1 MRTNLPVTNM
11 EFELKEG
18 MSIVSKTDLKGV
30 ITYVNDDFVEASG
43 FTEEELLG
51 QPHNLI
57 RHPDMP
63 PEAFADMW
71 RTLKKNLP
79 WTGIVKNRR
88 KDGGYYWVVA
98 NVAPLMEGGSCVGY
112 LSVRG
117 KPSRTVIEA
126 TERVYRS
133 FREGSQGHLCILE
146 GQAVKTGMVLS
157 LKGRLNQL
165 NEVHRVLL
173 AFGILLLALM
183 INALS
188 AYWVS
193 QGMESSLDD
202 IANRRVNIISD
213 LTELK
218 YLMSE
223 SRGQVL
229 LALQHDPA
237 LKVSTLHDHPV
248 SVHTDKIA
256 ELKEMSDALM
266 LSMDANVRSVEGQSF
281 LNDLKSARE
290 AYVSEGTLPARE
302 KLLTGDYSGAEQV
315 LLTRINS
322 LREKVFKV
330 ADQMSA
336 LETNGIRSAY
346 MQAHDKVVKT
356 RVFQSIQTAIL
367 SVAALLVLWLV
378 LRHLA
383 ASLKKAGE
391 ALNRLSQG
399 HYSDVIGVGRHDLI
413 GNMMYALKAMQIR
426 MGFEVNDSRRVA
438 AEALRVSIGL
448 DNVSTNVMI
457 ADRQRQIIFMNK
469 SIRTMFREAE
479 QDIRKTFPG
488 FRADHL
494 IGVNIDEFHKNPR
507 HQTQMLEQ
515 LQGSHRAMI
524 TMGGRTFSLTVNAV
538 INENK
543 EKLGYAVEWID
554 RTSELAVEQ
563 EIANIVAAAVE
574 GDFEQR
580 ISTRDKQ
587 GFFLQIA
594 EGVNGLIEK
603 TSVSLEDVARLL
615 SALAKGDLTQSI
627 NADYA
632 GVFGKMKDDANATV
646 AQLTDIIQRIKES
659 AELISTACKEVA
671 SGSTDLSQRTEEQ
684 ASSLEETAAS
694 MEQLTST
701 VKQNAENAKQAN
713 QLAKGAHDVATHGA
727 HVVSQVVTT
736 MGAIGDSSK
745 KVVDIIGVID
755 GIAFQTNILALN
767 AAVEAARAGEQGRGF
782 AVVAS
787 EVRNLA
793 QRSAAAAK
801 EIKAL
806 IGDSVGKV
814 DQGTELVENAGKTM
828 EEVMNAVTRVTDI
841 MGEIAAASN
850 EQSRGIEQVNQAI
863 TQMDDTTQQN
873 AALVEQAAASAESLE
888 EQAVQLMSLMATF
901 KLSEQERAL
910 AERVP
915 TSAPYARTTAQS
927 RPVPAARSAPSRTAP
942 PRTMGA
948 RPERKVPLPPK
959 IDDSEDGDWQ
969 EF

>member
-1 MRTNLPVTNM
+1 MRTNLPVTNV
-11 EFELKEG
+11 EFELREE

-30 ITYVNDDFVEASG
+30 ITYVNDDFIEAAG
-43 FTEEELLG
+43 YTEEELMG

-79 WTGIVKNRR
+79 WTGVVKNRR

-98 NVAPLMEGGSCVGY
+98 NVAPLMEGGTCVGY
-112 LSVRG
+112 LSVRS
-117 KPSRTVIEA
+117 KPSRMVIEA
-126 TERVYRS
+126 HERVYRS
-133 FREGSQGHLCILE
+133 FREGTQGNLRILE
-146 GQAVKTGMVLS
+146 GQAVKAGWLAG
-157 LKGRLNQL
+157 LKARFDKF

-173 AFGILLLALM
+173 AFAVLLVALGA
-183 INALS
+183 NAIT
-188 AYWVS
+188 AYWIS
-193 QGMESSLDD
+193 QDMETSLDD
-202 IANRRVNIISD
+202 IANRRVILISD

-218 YLMSE
+218 YIMSE
-223 SRGQVL
+223 NRSQVL

-237 LKVSTLHDHPV
+237 LKVSTLHDHAV
-248 SVHTDKIA
+248 TLHTDKIQ
-256 ELKEMSDALM
+256 ELKEMADALM
-266 LSMDANVRSVEGQSF
+266 LGLTANVRSVEGQGF
-281 LNDLKSARE
+281 LNELKASRE
-290 AYVSEGTLPARE
+290 AYVNEGTLPARE
-302 KLLTGDYSGAEQV
+302 KLLAGDYAGAEQI
-315 LLTRINS
+315 LLTRINP

-330 ADQMSA
+330 ADAMSEH
-336 LETNGIRSAY
+336 ETSGIRGAY
-346 MQAHDKVVKT
+346 VLEHDKVVKSRLLQT
-356 RVFQSIQTAIL
+356 IQTAIL
-367 SVAALLVLWLV
+367 TLASLLVLWLV
-378 LRHLA
+378 LRHLT
-383 ASLKKAGE
+383 ASLTKAGD
-391 ALNRLSQG
+391 ALKRISQG
-399 HYSDVIGVGRHDLI
+399 HYADVIKVGRQDLI
-413 GNMMYALKAMQIR
+413 GKMMYALKAMQIR

-438 AEALRVSIGL
+438 AAALRVSIGL

-457 ADRQRQIIFMNK
+457 ADRQRHIIFMNK
-469 SIRTMFREAE
+469 AIQRMFREAE
-479 QDIRKTFPG
+479 QDIRKTFPN
-488 FRADHL
+488 FRADQL
-494 IGVNIDEFHKNPR
+494 LGTNIDEFHKNPR
-507 HQTQMLEQ
+507 HQSHMLEQ
-515 LQGSHRAMI
+515 LQSAHRAMI
-524 TMGGRTFSLTVNAV
+524 VMGGRTFALTVNPV
-538 INENK
+538 INERG

-554 RTSELAVEQ
+554 RTSEIAVEQ
-563 EIANIVAAAVE
+563 EIGTIVAAAVE
-574 GDFEQR
+574 GDFGQR
-580 ISTRDKQ
+580 ISTQGKQ

-627 NADYA
+627 EADYG
-632 GVFGKMKDDANATV
+632 GVFGKMKDDTNTTV

-659 AELISTACKEVA
+659 ADLISTACKEVA

-713 QLAKGAHDVATHGA
+713 QLAKGAHDVATQGA
-727 HVVSQVVTT
+727 HVVAQVVST

-828 EEVMNAVTRVTDI
+828 EEVMTAVTRVTDI

-888 EQAVQLMSLMATF
+888 EQAVQLMALMGTF
-901 KLSEQERAL
+901 KLGQQEQSL
-910 AERVP
+910 TP
-915 TSAPYARTTAQS
+915 
-927 RPVPAARSAPSRTAP
+927 RSAPAALQSRSHTKPRSDSAARPAVSRTL
-942 PRTMGA
+942 GG
-948 RPERKVPLPPK
+948 RPERKVQLPPK
-959 IDDSEDGDWQ
+959 MDDSEDGDWQ

>member
-1 MRTNLPVTNM
+1 MRTNLPVTNV
-11 EFELKEG
+11 EFELREE

-30 ITYVNDDFVEASG
+30 ITYVNDDFVEAAG
-43 FTEEELLG
+43 FSADELLG

-63 PEAFADMW
+63 PEAFADLW

-79 WTGIVKNRR
+79 WTGVVKNRR

-98 NVAPLMEGGSCVGY
+98 NVAPLMEGGTCVGY
-112 LSVRG
+112 LSVRS
-117 KPSRTVIEA
+117 KPSRLVIEA

-133 FREGSQGHLCILE
+133 FRDGTQGNLRIQE
-146 GQAVKTGMVLS
+146 GQAVKAGWLAGI
-157 LKGRLNQL
+157 KGWMNRF
-165 NEVHRVLL
+165 NEVHRVLI
-173 AFGILLLALM
+173 AFVILLLALGA
-183 INALS
+183 NALTS
-188 AYWVS
+188 YWVS
-193 QGMESSLDD
+193 RDMEASLED
-202 IANRRVNIISD
+202 IAKRRVALVSNLS
-213 LTELK
+213 ELK

-223 SRGQVL
+223 SRSQVL
-229 LALQHDPA
+229 LGLQHDPA
-237 LKVSTLHDHPV
+237 LKVSAMHDHPV
-248 SVHTDKIA
+248 SVHTDRILEIKNQA
-256 ELKEMSDALM
+256 DALM
-266 LSMDANVRSVEGQSF
+266 QGLAANVHSVEGQNF
-281 LNDLKSARE
+281 LNELKSTRDT
-290 AYVSEGTLPARE
+290 YVGEGTVVASE
-302 KLLTGDYSGAEQV
+302 KLQAGDYAGAEQI
-315 LLTRINS
+315 LLTRINP

-330 ADQMSA
+330 ADAMSA
-336 LETNGIRSAY
+336 HEASGIRQAY
-346 MQAHDKVVKT
+346 VLEHDKVLQS
-356 RVFQSIQTAIL
+356 RLFQSIQTAIL
-367 SVAALLVLWLV
+367 SVASLLVLWLV
-378 LRHLA
+378 LNRLA
-383 ASLKKAGE
+383 ASLNRASD
-391 ALNRLSQG
+391 ALRRVSQG
-399 HYSDVIGVGRHDLI
+399 HYSDVITVGRQDLT
-413 GNMMYALKAMQIR
+413 GKMMYALKAMQIR

-457 ADRQRQIIFMNK
+457 SDRQRHIIYMNK
-469 SIRTMFREAE
+469 AIRQMFRDAE
-479 QDIRKTFPG
+479 QDIRKHFPN
-488 FRADHL
+488 FRADQL
-494 IGVNIDEFHKNPR
+494 IGTNIDDFHKNPR
-507 HQTQMLEQ
+507 NQAHMLEQ
-515 LQGSHRAMI
+515 LQSAHRAMI
-524 TMGGRTFSLTVNAV
+524 VMGGRTFALTVNPV
-538 INENK
+538 INEHG
-543 EKLGYAVEWID
+543 EKLGFAVEWID
-554 RTSELAVEQ
+554 RTAEIAVEQ
-563 EIANIVAAAVE
+563 EIGTIVAAAVE
-574 GDFEQR
+574 GDFGQQ
-580 ISTRDKQ
+580 ISTQGKQ

-594 EGVNGLIEK
+594 QGVNGLIEK

-615 SALAKGDLTQSI
+615 SALAKGDLTQTI
-627 NADYA
+627 DAEYA
-632 GVFGKMKDDANATV
+632 GVFGKMKDDTNTTV

-659 AELISTACKEVA
+659 ADLISTACKEVA

-713 QLAKGAHDVATHGA
+713 QLAKGAHDVATQGA
-727 HVVSQVVTT
+727 HVVSQVVST
-736 MGAIGDSSK
+736 MGAIGESSK

-828 EEVMNAVTRVTDI
+828 EEVMTAVTRVTDI

-888 EQAVQLMSLMATF
+888 EQAVQLMALMGTF
-901 KLSEQERAL
+901 KLSQQERSL
-910 AERVP
+910 AAHAATP
-915 TSAPYARTTAQS
+915 TAHIRSSDKPRS
-927 RPVPAARSAPSRTAP
+927 GSVVRPAARSSAPGAS
-942 PRTMGA
+942 GA
-948 RPERKVPLPPK
+948 RPERKTQLPPK
-959 IDDSEDGDWQ
+959 MDDSEDGDWQ